1 MNKPWQVYLVLIGIF
16 VAGGLSGW
24 VVANGVARRHAPIPP
39 PPEVWI
45 ARQIEHVARELQLT
59 PEQKV
64 NIQPIV
70 QRTIE
75 ELDKLRR
82 QSMPAVHGILE
93 RMETDIAKQLT
104 PEQRTKFEHI
114 LKERREA
121 RKQLREQ
128 RGPHGERER
137 PHGPLPGEQNPPPP
151 PDTGGQP
158 PTPSAPGDKP
168 VGT

>member
-1 MNKPWQVYLVLIGIF
+1 MNKSWQVYLVLVGIF

-24 VVANGVARRHAPIPP
+24 VVANGVARRHALLPP

-45 ARQIEHVARELQLT
+45 ARQIAHVAHELQLT
-59 PEQKV
+59 PEQKEH
-64 NIQPIV
+64 IQPIV
-70 QRTIE
+70 KRTTE
-75 ELDKLRR
+75 ELDKLRH

-93 RMETDIAKQLT
+93 RMETDIAGQLT
-104 PEQRTKFEHI
+104 PEQRTRFEQI

-128 RGPHGERER
+128 RAAHDERER
-137 PHGPLPGEQNPPPP
+137 PHGPPGEPPPPP
-151 PDTGGQP
+151 PDTSGQP
-158 PTPSAPGDKP
+158 AAPASKP

>member
-24 VVANGVARRHAPIPP
+24 VVANGVARRHPSLPT

-45 ARQIEHVARELQLT
+45 ARQIAHVAQELKLT
-59 PEQKV
+59 PEQKES
-64 NIQPIV
+64 IKPIV
-70 QRTIE
+70 KRTTE
-75 ELDKLRR
+75 ELDNLRR

-104 PEQRTKFEHI
+104 PEQRTKFEQT

-121 RKQLREQ
+121 RRQLRGQ
-128 RGPHGERER
+128 RGLHSERER
-137 PHGPLPGEQNPPPP
+137 PHGPPPPS
-151 PDTGGQP
+151 TQ
-158 PTPSAPGDKP
+158 GDKP

>member
-24 VVANGVARRHAPIPP
+24 VVANGVARRHAPMPP

-45 ARQIEHVARELQLT
+45 ARRIEHVARELELT

-64 NIQPIV
+64 HIQPIV

-93 RMETDIAKQLT
+93 RMETDVAKQLT

-128 RGPHGERER
+128 RGPHGEGER
-137 PHGPLPGEQNPPPP
+137 PHGPPPDEQNPPPP

-158 PTPSAPGDKP
+158 PTPPAQGDKP

>member
-24 VVANGVARRHAPIPP
+24 VVANGVARRHASLPP

-45 ARQIEHVARELQLT
+45 ARQIAHVAQELQLT
-59 PEQKV
+59 PEQKER
-64 NIQPIV
+64 IKPIV
-70 QRTIE
+70 KRTTE
-75 ELDKLRR
+75 ALDKLRH

-93 RMETDIAKQLT
+93 HMETDIAEQLT
-104 PEQRTKFEHI
+104 PEQRAKFEHI
-114 LKERREA
+114 LKERRAA
-121 RKQLREQ
+121 RKQMQEQ

-137 PHGPLPGEQNPPPP
+137 PHGPPPGEQNPPP

-158 PTPSAPGDKP
+158 SAPSTPGDKG